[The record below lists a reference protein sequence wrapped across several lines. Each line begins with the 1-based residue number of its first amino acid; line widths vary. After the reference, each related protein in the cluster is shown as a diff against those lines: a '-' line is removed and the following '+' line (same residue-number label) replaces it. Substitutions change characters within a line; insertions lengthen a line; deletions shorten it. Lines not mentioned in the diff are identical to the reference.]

1 MFHHVSQSRQF
12 VTYLFA
18 AAMVAAPFI
27 ALLYDINAGLAV
39 LTLALLATAYA
50 AYDASPAAAPEMAR
64 RLRLL
69 AGVNG
74 AMGLIA
80 AGLLLARLGG
90 LF

>member
-1 MFHHVSQSRQF
+1 M
-12 VTYLFA
+12 TYAFA
-18 AAMVAAPFI
+18 AAMVLAPFI

-50 AYDASPAAAPEMAR
+50 AFDASPAAEPEMAR

-74 AMGLIA
+74 VLGLLA
-80 AGLLLARLGG
+80 AGMLLARLGG
-90 LF
+90 AF

>member
-1 MFHHVSQSRQF
+1 MRV
-12 VTYLFA
+12 
-18 AAMVAAPFI
+18 
-27 ALLYDINAGLAV
+27 AGLV
-39 LTLALLATAYA
+39 TDGDGRLLAFGAPSNGNKDA
-50 AYDASPAAAPEMAR
+50 EMIADFLLCAGHEVQVAYDASQAAAPEMAR

-69 AGVNG
+69 ARVNG